1 LEATIP
7 RLDEGGEKA
16 SVMGRELPEN
26 SLAALR
32 EAMVHADGI
41 EFDLRMTLDGH
52 LVFHH
57 DRTPMIPTR
66 EKRGGPT
73 YVEAWTLDELRE
85 FGAETFDDMLAD
97 TTISTAWRE
106 QAKVGVIEIKRPHPR
121 HTGRGWWNDDR
132 RDLEHM
138 STMAAKVD
146 SALNEAEIPVQNT
159 VLYAFHPRMPDLVKT
174 AGWSRPW
181 SRLTPNLPPYG
192 SGAVQRAL
200 AAPSFVRN
208 SFARLVRTHRSAGSP
223 MMPCALDYLHGMRR
237 YVPLG
242 RSVGLTG
249 RALQRLKATLEGF
262 PAYVWPAPYRMEATL
277 IDAGL
282 SLISDSVT
290 DPRVRHVDGR
300 LRWKRMATAPLEGGM
315 PSVGSDEEARSM
327 LKQLDAEVAPWHEL
341 DTEAHRRHLDIW
353 RKRWGWKRGVDELM
367 ADVGE
372 GGNTMPWE
380 SVRMIGHRGA
390 GKTPRPV
397 LHRVAPQT

>member
-1 LEATIP
+1 
-7 RLDEGGEKA
+7 
-16 SVMGRELPEN
+16 MGRELPEN

-52 LVFHH
+52 IVFHH
-57 DRTPMIPTR
+57 DRTPMIPKQ
-66 EKRGGPT
+66 EKQGRPT

-97 TTISTAWRE
+97 SVISTAWRE

-138 STMAAKVD
+138 STLAAKVE
-146 SALNEAEIPVQNT
+146 SALNEADIPAQNT

-192 SGAVQRAL
+192 SGAAQRAV
-200 AAPSFVRN
+200 AAPSFLRH
-208 SFARLVRTHRSAGSP
+208 SFARLVRTHRAAGSP

-237 YVPLG
+237 HVPLG
-242 RSVGLTG
+242 RSVGLAG
-249 RALQRLKATLEGF
+249 RARQRLKATLEGF
-262 PAYVWPAPYRMEATL
+262 PAYVWPAPYRMEGAL

-315 PSVGSDEEARSM
+315 PSVDSDEEARSM
-327 LKQLDAEVAPWHEL
+327 LKQLGEEVAPWHEL
-341 DTEAHRRHLDIW
+341 DAGAQRIHLDTW
-353 RKRWGWKRGVDELM
+353 RKRWGWKRGVDDLM

-372 GGNTMPWE
+372 GGSTMPWE
-380 SVRMIGHRGA
+380 AVRMVGHRGA

-397 LHRVAPQT
+397 LHRAMPQT